1 MKRYELEDWVDY
13 IRGLGSPERRED
25 MAKHLA
31 RGTEGAAEDVRMLEE
46 VRDVVLEDGEG
57 PSESL
62 VWAAKTIAELQRGEL
77 EHLPDLPLTLVAST
91 EPPPPAERQQQSYI
105 GARKLLYQGDCF
117 ELDLWLEDPQ
127 GTAESVVL
135 GRVSSTTPAASSD
148 PAGSSDPESPEPVAE
163 AGVFLLEEGNL
174 ATSTLTN
181 RFGEFHLEAAPE
193 GRIDLKIV
201 IRDTGKIELTL
212 PREDL

>member
-25 MAKHLA
+25 MAEHLA

-46 VRDVVLEDGEG
+46 VRDVVLEDAEG

-135 GRVSSTTPAASSD
+135 GRVSSTAPASSTH
-148 PAGSSDPESPEPVAE
+148 PEGPEPIAE